1 MENYIPPDRK
11 MINRLEVLIETNFR
25 KQRDLN
31 FYCDALGITL
41 RRLNKVTEF
50 YFNKTLYQ
58 LLQDRIHNEA
68 VFLLSQ
74 TTMTA
79 REICF
84 ELGVCDPAYFT
95 RCFKQ
100 IEGVGPRE
108 FRKQK
113 LELSI
118 QHFQGQHTVHSP
130 KCGS

>member
-1 MENYIPPDRK
+1 M
-11 MINRLEVLIETNFR
+11 NRLQQLMEANFR

-31 FYCDALGITL
+31 FYCGALGITL
-41 RRLNKVTEF
+41 RRLNKVTQF
-50 YFNKTLYQ
+50 YFKRSLYQ
-58 LLQDRIHNEA
+58 LLQDRIHKEA

-100 IEGVGPRE
+100 VEGMGPRE
-108 FRKQK
+108 FRRQR
-113 LELSI
+113 L
-118 QHFQGQHTVHSP
+118 GY
-130 KCGS
+130 